1 MEQQLVNIKI
11 MRDINTIV
19 FPEVKENDRI
29 LWEDGKWYVYTNGTW
44 IVENN

>member
-1 MEQQLVNIKI
+1 
-11 MRDINTIV
+11 MRNINTIV